1 MMSLGR
7 LDRPDLGSARHN
19 QHRDNTDEEFLR
31 ITERNVAAP
40 WLPFLPRQRPCRSRR
55 CDALRTS
62 RRRAFSFPVADD
74 VDAGRYLPRDDAAA
88 FEAQSGGAVAEVDTP
103 SLFLGQ
109 DQVEQRSRAGQAADT
124 GSGNSLSAQF
134 HGRLPHT
141 LRPLKLMWPLER
153 RGGVLPTVRQG

>member
-1 MMSLGR
+1 MKLSTERILTTHVGSLPRPRSLLDLILAKEEGR
-7 LDRPDLGSARHN
+7 L
-19 QHRDNTDEEFLR
+19 
-31 ITERNVAAP
+31 V
-40 WLPFLPRQRPCRSRR
+40 
-55 CDALRTS
+55 
-62 RRRAFSFPVADD
+62 
-74 VDAGRYLPRDDAAA
+74 DAAA